1 MRSDPDFWLEQL
13 ASCSMF
19 YSCEKKT
26 DGLGR
31 WWGVKPW
38 GKKSRIPGKNVKFK
52 NHMRNISEDVKKSIC
67 KSRLDI
73 LGENWAG

>member
-1 MRSDPDFWLEQL
+1 M
-13 ASCSMF
+13 
-19 YSCEKKT
+19 
-26 DGLGR
+26 GLVIR

-52 NHMRNISEDVKKSIC
+52 NHMRNIQEDVKKSIC

-73 LGENWAG
+73 LGENWAGQMHSEVTACTQY